1 VLVSYYSSG
10 WQNSNHR
17 PSWKTDLVFRAA
29 APSKT
34 VTMEGNAS
42 ISHNISTAETDLT
55 ESQQAQPQHPPI
67 NNHQRSPTTP
77 NNRTM
82 MMPILSQDNSQKKRF
97 AVFVKILFK
106 ELGRSEDRAELREMA
121 KTIVLD
127 CTRRNRLGDPAY
139 RPLMDAIDRR
149 LRRHVGESHWRRAHL
164 YLQHYMK
171 QDALREGRSLVV
183 RTAIV

>member
-1 VLVSYYSSG
+1 
-10 WQNSNHR
+10 
-17 PSWKTDLVFRAA
+17 
-29 APSKT
+29 
-34 VTMEGNAS
+34 M
-42 ISHNISTAETDLT
+42 SHNISTGEADLT
-55 ESQQAQPQHPPI
+55 QSQQAQPQPQHPHI
-67 NNHQRSPTTP
+67 NNRHRSPTAP

-106 ELGRSEDRAELREMA
+106 ELDRSGDRAELREMA